1 MGVQLN
7 NRGRIS
13 TATFAGLVF
22 ALTTAVTLTLLR
34 QPREAEGVLPE
45 VGRSSDPR
53 DLWVSREIA
62 PRPPFGAQER
72 RNVEAFARTA
82 PSVVHVD
89 AVGVALYVQTA
100 DQDPPDGVGSGFVW
114 SDRGHI
120 VTSLHV
126 VRDRGGATSVTLAD
140 GSRWPAEFVGMDEQN
155 DLAVL
160 SIPAPSEL
168 LHPVM
173 IGSSSD
179 LLIGQGVLAIGNP
192 FGLDHTLTLGVVS
205 GLDRSIRGNAKSL
218 IDGAIQHDAAIHPG
232 SSGGPLLD
240 TAGRLIGINTA
251 VSSGSSNLAFAIPV
265 GIINESVP
273 QIIADGFESWPEL
286 GLVFAPDQTGLEMLR
301 RSGWMKETACDFGVI
316 VVEVQPGSPAET
328 AGILPIETA
337 VNMQRIGDV
346 IVGVNGIQLRSR
358 EDLTLELSRC
368 EPGAEVQLD
377 LRRRGEPH
385 GAVLVYK
392 AR

>member
-1 MGVQLN
+1 MK
-7 NRGRIS
+7 GR
-13 TATFAGLVF
+13 
-22 ALTTAVTLTLLR
+22 R
-34 QPREAEGVLPE
+34 
-45 VGRSSDPR
+45 
-53 DLWVSREIA
+53 
-62 PRPPFGAQER
+62 
-72 RNVEAFARTA
+72 
-82 PSVVHVD
+82 
-89 AVGVALYVQTA
+89 
-100 DQDPPDGVGSGFVW
+100 
-114 SDRGHI
+114 
-120 VTSLHV
+120 
-126 VRDRGGATSVTLAD
+126 
-140 GSRWPAEFVGMDEQN
+140 
-155 DLAVL
+155 
-160 SIPAPSEL
+160 
-168 LHPVM
+168 
-173 IGSSSD
+173 
-179 LLIGQGVLAIGNP
+179 
-192 FGLDHTLTLGVVS
+192 
-205 GLDRSIRGNAKSL
+205 
-218 IDGAIQHDAAIHPG
+218 
-232 SSGGPLLD
+232 
-240 TAGRLIGINTA
+240 
-251 VSSGSSNLAFAIPV
+251 AFAIPV